1 MKEKLTLDDYCVALL
16 CGVYF
21 FLLASAGLAA
31 LFVIGSLIII
41 GGAHL
46 LG

>member
-1 MKEKLTLDDYCVALL
+1 MKEKLTLDDYCIAALCVVYVALL
-16 CGVYF
+16 SVF
-21 FLLASAGLAA
+21 GLVA

-46 LG
+46 FG